1 MSGLRNQVGKLAVYV
16 EGIGLVLNIGT
27 LYLISRQGLGSPDMY
42 LALILAV
49 CDICLVISKLGV
61 YTYYAST
68 SDFSIFSSVW
78 FGQLDGLVMCL
89 LISTSVLCIGY
100 LAVLRC
106 WAIFLKRKISNKL
119 WLGVFL
125 VQQSIVLLFL
135 VATANSHEFKL
146 APFGRYFY
154 PDPTSSNFF
163 TCASILMFSSW
174 VLFSIVSVNVA
185 YPVICYTYI
194 LQINTAAL
202 CLYWRPCAIA
212 QFHLKQKIAVI
223 LRILLLMIIY
233 DLVMVPAF
241 FIITKE
247 FLQHRLRSVAQ
258 DSFLSFCLLGLVIV
272 NPLTLIFLHQDI
284 FNDVKS
290 IIASLFPS
298 SVSHQYPN

>member
-1 MSGLRNQVGKLAVYV
+1 
-16 EGIGLVLNIGT
+16 
-27 LYLISRQGLGSPDMY
+27 MY

-49 CDICLVISKLGV
+49 SDICLAISKLGV
-61 YTYYAST
+61 YIYYTST
-68 SDFSIFSSVW
+68 SDVSIFSNVW

-100 LAVLRC
+100 LAVLRS
-106 WAIFLKRKISNKL
+106 WAIFLKRKINNKL

-125 VQQSIVLLFL
+125 VQQSILLLCL

-154 PDPTSSNFF
+154 PDPTSSNVL
-163 TCASILMFSSW
+163 TCASIFLFISW
-174 VLFSIVSVNVA
+174 ILFSIVSVNVA

-194 LQINTAAL
+194 LQINAAAL
-202 CLYWRPCAIA
+202 CLEWGPHMKP
-212 QFHLKQKIAVI
+212 QSHFKQKLAVI
-223 LRILLLMIIY
+223 LRICFLMIIY

-241 FIITKE
+241 FIVTRE
-247 FLQHRLRSVAQ
+247 FLQHQLRSVTE
-258 DSFLSFCLLGLVIV
+258 DSFLSLCLLGLVIV

-290 IIASLFPS
+290 LIASLFPS
-298 SVSHQYPN
+298 TVSHPYPN